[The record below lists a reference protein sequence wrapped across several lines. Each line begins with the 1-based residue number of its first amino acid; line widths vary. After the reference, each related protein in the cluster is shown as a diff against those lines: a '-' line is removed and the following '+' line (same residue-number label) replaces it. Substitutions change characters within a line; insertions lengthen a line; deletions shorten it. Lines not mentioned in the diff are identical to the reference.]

1 MTGHFTSLHCRDEP
15 FLMLNTIT
23 SPRQRGFLLSG
34 APKLRTLVPHI
45 VYVVIMASP
54 LDFKRLELD
63 SNTPIGPIFPANER
77 CGIYVIEFDDGTKY
91 VGQTIDIVKRFR
103 NHTHGSKHHESWGDV
118 VALSFAPAP
127 PLELDILEKQM
138 IQHQLDAG
146 VLLRNRSGVL
156 ASEGPSPFDSVV
168 TVTEQ
173 KHWVLGDWEPSP
185 SDRAAFVRS
194 AEASG
199 PTKLKKNAPP
209 EVAQAVIKDIAFA
222 LENII
227 PVAPETEKTYWTLS
241 DYPST
246 AGGRYATLNTGILEF
261 LVFPRNS
268 ILDYIPDLESEFR
281 DSFALG
287 TGFFNLLPSENVDW
301 DAEPDAI
308 WISNSPCHLVML
320 HEYEVTSTEAFYY
333 PIGQLE
339 ETFNSLA
346 PEVISDARKFAVTLM
361 RNRPS
366 NLFRRWHSSELAG
379 RAYERIVKG

>member
-1 MTGHFTSLHCRDEP
+1 MF
-15 FLMLNTIT
+15 NTIS

-34 APKLRTLVPHI
+34 TPNPQTLGPRI

-91 VGQTIDIVKRFR
+91 VGQSIDVVKRFR
-103 NHTHGSKHHESWGDV
+103 DHTHGSNHHESWGDV

-127 PLELDILEKQM
+127 PLELDILEKQI
-138 IQHQLDAG
+138 IQSQLAAG

-156 ASEGPSPFDSVV
+156 ASEGPSPLDLVV

-185 SDRAAFVRS
+185 SDRASFVRA
-194 AEASG
+194 AEQSG
-199 PTKLKKNAPP
+199 PTKLEKNATP
-209 EVAQAVIKDIAFA
+209 EVAQAVTKDIAFA
-222 LENII
+222 LEHII
-227 PVAPETEKTYWTLS
+227 PISPETEKTYWTLS

-261 LVFPRNS
+261 LVFPRNN
-268 ILDYIPDLESEFR
+268 ILDHIPDLEPAFR

-287 TGFFNLLPSENVDW
+287 TGFFNLLPSEDIDW

-308 WISNSPCHLVML
+308 WISNSPCHLVMR

-339 ETFNSLA
+339 ETFNALA

-366 NLFRRWHSSELAG
+366 NLFRRWHSSALVG
-379 RAYERIVKG
+379 RAYEKIVNG

>member
-1 MTGHFTSLHCRDEP
+1 MGLFTSLHCRDEP

-34 APKLRTLVPHI
+34 TPNLRTLGPGI

-54 LDFKRLELD
+54 LNFKRLELD
-63 SNTPIGPIFPANER
+63 SKTPIGPIFPADER

-91 VGQTIDIVKRFR
+91 VGQSIDVVKRFWD
-103 NHTHGSKHHESWGDV
+103 HTHGSNHHSAWGDV

-138 IQHQLDAG
+138 IQYQLDAG

-156 ASEGPSPFDSVV
+156 ASEGPSPLDLVI
-168 TVTEQ
+168 TVTDQ
-173 KHWVLGDWEPSP
+173 KHWILGDWEPSP
-185 SDRAAFVRS
+185 SDRAAFIRS

-199 PTKLKKNAPP
+199 PTKLEKNAPP

-222 LENII
+222 LERII
-227 PVAPETEKTYWTLS
+227 PVAPETEKAYWTLS

-246 AGGRYATLNTGILEF
+246 SGGRYATLNTGILEF

-268 ILDYIPDLESEFR
+268 ILDYIPDLEPEFR
-281 DSFALG
+281 DSFSLG

-301 DAEPDAI
+301 AADPDAI
-308 WISNSPCHLVML
+308 WISNSPCHLVM
-320 HEYEVTSTEAFYY
+320 HYEYEVTSVEAFYY

-339 ETFNSLA
+339 ETFNALA
-346 PEVISDARKFAVTLM
+346 PEVLSDARKFAVTMM

-366 NLFRRWHSSELAG
+366 NLFRRWHSSALAG
-379 RAYERIVKG
+379 RAYESIVKR